1 MPRPTQV
8 PSGSRCR
15 CRVRG
20 CHPLWPAFPC
30 RSANRPLCNSHVEGP
45 TTPQRKPLRFGL
57 FPFRSPL
64 LRESIFLSIPPVT
77 EMFQFAGLAARHLWI
92 QCRLVQGSRNC
103 RSFVSSSGLFADFH
117 ALLRLL
123 MPRHPPCALNSLT
136 TNIQSSWILVQ
147 QADSRSLPSRPRGS
161 APTWPKS
168 SSEDAI
174 YTTTV
179 LPKIKRRPSTGRH
192 SLHGSR
198 EMYQQDS
205 RVSTSRTSY
214 FLFLLPT
221 PQHPATA
228 VYRHSGCMT

>member
-1 MPRPTQV
+1 MTRPTQV
-8 PSGSRCR
+8 PSGRRCR

-64 LRESIFLSIPPVT
+64 LRESNFLSIPPVT

-92 QCRLVQGSRNC
+92 QCRLIREPRNC

-123 MPRHPPCALNSLT
+123 MPRHPPCALSSLT
-136 TNIQSSWILVQ
+136 TNIQSSWILAE
-147 QADSRSLPSRPRGS
+147 QAVSSLRSERSSSPELSLRRLGS
-161 APTWPKS
+161 F
-168 SSEDAI
+168 SEDAI
-174 YTTTV
+174 YTLQPNCQRTTDSPTGC
-179 LPKIKRRPSTGRH
+179 LPSAGNTKFSDQPSRC
-192 SLHGSR
+192 
-198 EMYQQDS
+198 Q
-205 RVSTSRTSY
+205 
-214 FLFLLPT
+214 
-221 PQHPATA
+221 PATA
-228 VYRHSGCMT
+228 GFFPFSPLLPDTAR